1 MYNSVMVIYIDVFFL
16 YNFVCDF
23 LIIFSA
29 GRFAGAR
36 PSAKRYCLGAAVGAA
51 YSCLA
56 AVFGGAFYSAL
67 PCGAAVM
74 LISFVAYRARTPR
87 RFIKDCVLFMLCSAA
102 AGGGAFALSFGGAV
116 VRSVLSLIICAG
128 MAVISA
134 SGVITGKRKYIK
146 IIVKK
151 DGAHYCLNAM
161 ADSGLTCLDG
171 LSGLPILVAEN
182 IFPAYIKEKART
194 VYAKTAAGVGKLA
207 VFLPDE
213 VIFTSD
219 GAVYSSRCAAIGI
232 TDERLSED
240 GRFNALV
247 GGAFFERA
255 EGKNKINIEGVDL
268 RGRNLLH
275 RRGGAASAASGK
287 GRGGDAA
294 EKLFGRR

>member
-1 MYNSVMVIYIDVFFL
+1 MVLYIDVFFL

-36 PSAKRYCLGAAVGAA
+36 ASVKRYCLGAFVGAVYA
-51 YSCLA
+51 CIA
-56 AVFGGAFYSAL
+56 AFFGGVFYSFL
-67 PCGAAVM
+67 PCCAAVM
-74 LISFVAYRARTPR
+74 LISFAAYGARTPR

-102 AGGGAFALSFGGAV
+102 SGGGAIILSFGGALT
-116 VRSVLSLIICAG
+116 RSVLSLIICAC

-134 SGVITGKRKYIK
+134 SGVVAGKRKYMK

-151 DGAHYCLNAM
+151 DGALYQLYAM
-161 ADSGLTCLDG
+161 ADSGLTCLDT
-171 LSGLPILVAEN
+171 LSGLPIIVAEN
-182 IFPAYIKEKART
+182 VFPEYIKEGART
-194 VYAKTAAGVGKLA
+194 VYAKTAAGVGRLN

-213 VIFTSD
+213 IFFVSEGT
-219 GAVYSSRCAAIGI
+219 VCSSRCAAIGI
-232 TDERLSED
+232 TDERLSAD

-247 GGAFFERA
+247 GGACFERT

-275 RRGGAASAASGK
+275 RRGGPASAASCK